1 MDLISKIKASRSIK
15 DNSLKSYITS
25 LKRLNDNKEIENL
38 DFLNDTGKILKKMD
52 DLALTTKKNRLTAII
67 VALKA
72 FTPAPEGGTSGK
84 DAEESKELK
93 FYRDKLDEFTKEYLE
108 DIQKNQKSEKEKK
121 NWSSLSELKKVMN
134 GYKRDIQE
142 RGILKK
148 DKLTSREFY
157 LLQNYLITALYL
169 LLPPLRLDYIMKI
182 ITDIKDASPIGG
194 TSGKEDKNY
203 LLNKSR
209 NKKIFII
216 REFKNVKTH
225 GEQIIEVPK
234 ALNTI
239 INNWLKYNKTDAF
252 LLNNRGGAMTSNGLG
267 KAITKAFKPT
277 GKDLNLGMLRKI
289 WVSENTDSEAIK
301 KAENLAAAML
311 HSPKIQQTV
320 YNKKD

>member
-72 FTPAPEGGTSGK
+72 FTGK
-84 DAEESKELK
+84 DDEESKELK
-93 FYRDKLDEFTKEYLE
+93 FYRDKLDEYTKEYLE
-108 DIQKNQKSEKEKK
+108 DIQKNQKSDKEKK

-148 DKLTSREFY
+148 DKLSTREFY

-182 ITDIKDASPIGG
+182 ITDIKD
-194 TSGKEDKNY
+194 GKEDKNY

-267 KAITKAFKPT
+267 KAITKAFKST

-301 KAENLAAAML
+301 KAEDLAAAML
-311 HSPKIQQTV
+311 HSPKIQQMV

>member
-72 FTPAPEGGTSGK
+72 FTPK

-182 ITDIKDASPIGG
+182 ITDIKDA
-194 TSGKEDKNY
+194 KEDKNY

-239 INNWLKYNKTDAF
+239 INNWLKYNKTDSF

-267 KAITKAFKPT
+267 KAITKAFKPS

-301 KAENLAAAML
+301 
-311 HSPKIQQTV
+311 
-320 YNKKD
+320 